1 MNPSTWLSFFQLPSW
16 WLHVLHSVMNGSW
29 WPYSSVSTAPSMMSL
44 RRHIDSQLATGSP
57 RLVESCLL
65 AEQQGEGTLHT
76 PRSRAAFRP
85 TRSQS
90 FGHLDCLPL
99 PPLSSAVSHP
109 SIICSSNPNPPPV
122 SLLSYSSSC
131 LPSSVGG
138 APGPHSSHMHHLSF
152 QPMDPIPDFS
162 LSDVSHLSHSD
173 SLGYPFSFQ
182 LLTHHVWTVLAPI
195 SHHSFVFFKVTI
207 HPFFLPFYLDIIIPQ
222 LITAP
227 VQKYRYLVKK
237 NALD

>member
-1 MNPSTWLSFFQLPSW
+1 
-16 WLHVLHSVMNGSW
+16 
-29 WPYSSVSTAPSMMSL
+29 MMSL
-44 RRHIDSQLATGSP
+44 RQRHIDPQLAIASQ

-65 AEQQGEGTLHT
+65 AGQQGEGTLHQ
-76 PRSRAAFRP
+76 PRQRAPFRP

-109 SIICSSNPNPPPV
+109 SIICSSNPNPLPV
-122 SLLSYSSSC
+122 SHLSYSSSC

-138 APGPHSSHMHHLSF
+138 VAGPHSSHMHHLSF

-162 LSDVSHLSHSD
+162 LSDVSQLSHSD

-182 LLTHHVWTVLAPI
+182 FLTHIVWSVFGTHFI
-195 SHHSFVFFKVTI
+195 SLLYVYDFFPSVFFFI
-207 HPFFLPFYLDIIIPQ
+207 M
-222 LITAP
+222 
-227 VQKYRYLVKK
+227 
-237 NALD
+237 ALELMKLLFINTDV